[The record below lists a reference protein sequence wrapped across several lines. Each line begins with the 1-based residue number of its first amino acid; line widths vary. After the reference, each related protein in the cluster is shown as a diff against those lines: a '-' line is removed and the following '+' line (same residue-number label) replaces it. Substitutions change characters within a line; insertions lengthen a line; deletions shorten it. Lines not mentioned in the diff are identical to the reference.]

1 MLEIKEKDSSCK
13 ARNALMTLPNGTVHT
28 PAFMPVGT
36 VGSVKAMF
44 HQSLEEMGYELI
56 LGNTYHLYLRP
67 GMEVIKNAGSLHKFT
82 SWKSNYLTDS
92 GGFQV
97 FSLASRRK
105 ISDEGVRF
113 SSHIDG
119 SYHTFT
125 PEKVVEIQETLKS
138 DIQMVLDVCTAPGI
152 SKREAEEALKTTI
165 NWARRAKKRWEN
177 RVEGYDGK
185 LFSIVQGN
193 FYKDLRKRSVEE
205 IIDLDTPGIAIGG
218 LSVGES
224 KEEFKEFL
232 AFTADLLPEKK
243 PHYVM
248 GIGTPDY
255 ILESVEQ
262 GIDIFDCVYPTR
274 IARNGTVFTAN
285 GLIALKNQK
294 FQFDD
299 RPLDPLCQCS
309 TCQRYSRSYLRHLFK
324 AGEILGPM
332 LASEHNLYFLANFM
346 KEIRQSIREGRFLSY
361 KKDFYEAYY
370 GENNG

>member
-1 MLEIKEKDSSCK
+1 MIKIKETDNACS
-13 ARNALMTLPNGTVHT
+13 ARNAQMSLPHGDVQT

-36 VGSVKAMF
+36 AGTVKAMF
-44 HQSLEEMGYELI
+44 HTSLEDMGYDLI

-67 GMEVIKNAGSLHKFT
+67 GMEVIKNSGSLHEFT
-82 SWKSNYLTDS
+82 TWDRNYLTDS

-105 ISDEGVRF
+105 ISEEGVRF

-125 PEKVVEIQETLKS
+125 PENVVEIQETLRS

-165 NWARRAKKRWEN
+165 AWAKRAKSRWEN
-177 RVEGYDGK
+177 RIEGYDGK

-193 FYKDLRKRSVEE
+193 FYKDLRKRSVNE

-224 KEEFKEFL
+224 KDEFKEFL
-232 AFTADLLPEKK
+232 AYTAELLPKEK

-255 ILESVEQ
+255 ILEAVEH

-274 IARNGTVFTAN
+274 IARNGTVFTRD

-299 RPLDPLCQCS
+299 APIDS
-309 TCQRYSRSYLRHLFK
+309 TCQCATCKRYSRSYLRHLFK

-332 LASEHNLYFLANFM
+332 LATEHNLHFLAQFM
-346 KEIRQSIREGRFLSY
+346 KEIRESISLGRFLEY
-361 KKDFYEAYY
+361 KKNFIDSYY
-370 GENNG
+370 GDKA

>member
-1 MLEIKEKDSSCK
+1 MIEIHEKDTSCS
-13 ARNALMTLPNGTVHT
+13 ARNAVMTLPHGTVQT

-36 VGSVKAMF
+36 AGTVKAMF

-67 GMEVIKNAGSLHKFT
+67 GMEVIKNAGSLHEFT
-82 SWKSNYLTDS
+82 TWDRNILTDS

-105 ISDEGVRF
+105 ISAEGVRF

-125 PEKVVEIQETLKS
+125 PENVVEIQETLRS

-165 NWARRAKKRWEN
+165 AWARRAKKRWEN
-177 RVEGYDGK
+177 RAEGYEGK

-193 FYKDLRKRSVEE
+193 FYKDLRKRSVDE

-224 KEEFKEFL
+224 KDEFNEFL
-232 AFTADLLPEKK
+232 AYTAELLPENK

-255 ILESVEQ
+255 ILEAVEH

-274 IARNGTVFTAN
+274 IARNGTVFTRD

-299 RPLDPLCQCS
+299 LPIDPTCQCS
-309 TCQRYSRSYLRHLFK
+309 TCKRYSRSYMRHLFK
-324 AGEILGPM
+324 AGEIFGPM
-332 LASEHNLYFLANFM
+332 LATEHNLFFLAQFM
-346 KEIRQSIREGRFLSY
+346 KEIRASISEGRFLEY
-361 KKDFYEAYY
+361 KKSFIESYY
-370 GENNG
+370 GDKG

>member
-1 MLEIKEKDSSCK
+1 MLEIKEKDTSCR
-13 ARNALMTLPNGTVHT
+13 ARNALMTLPHGTVQT

-36 VGSVKAMF
+36 AGTVKAMF
-44 HQSLEEMGYELI
+44 HQSLEDMGYELI

-67 GMEVIKNAGSLHKFT
+67 GMEVIRNAGSLHKFT
-82 SWKSNYLTDS
+82 TWDRNYLTDS

-97 FSLASRRK
+97 FSLSSRRK
-105 ISDEGVRF
+105 ISEEGVRF

-125 PEKVVEIQETLKS
+125 PESVVEIQETLRS

-152 SKREAEEALKTTI
+152 SKREAEEALKTTMS
-165 NWARRAKKRWEN
+165 WARRAKKRWEN

-205 IIDLDTPGIAIGG
+205 IIELDTPGIAIGG

-224 KEEFKEFL
+224 KDEFNEFL
-232 AFTADLLPEKK
+232 AYTAELLPEEK

-255 ILESVEQ
+255 ILESVEH

-274 IARNGTVFTAN
+274 IARNSTVFTRD
-285 GLIALKNQK
+285 GLIALKNQQ

-299 RPLDPLCQCS
+299 QPIDPTCQCS

-324 AGEILGPM
+324 AGEMLGPM
-332 LASEHNLYFLANFM
+332 LATEHNLFFLANFM
-346 KEIRQSIREGRFLSY
+346 KEIRQSISEGRFLEY
-361 KKDFYEAYY
+361 KKTFTEAYY
-370 GENNG
+370 GAKI

>member
-1 MLEIKEKDSSCK
+1 MIKIKETDVACS
-13 ARNALMTLPNGTVHT
+13 ARNATMSLPHGDVQT

-36 VGSVKAMF
+36 VGTVKAML
-44 HQSLEEMGYELI
+44 HTSLEDMGYELI

-67 GMEVIKNAGSLHKFT
+67 GMEVIKNAGSLHDFT
-82 SWKSNYLTDS
+82 TWHRNFLTDS

-97 FSLASRRK
+97 FSLAARRK
-105 ISDEGVRF
+105 ISEEGVRF

-125 PEKVVEIQETLKS
+125 PENVVEIQETLRS

-165 NWARRAKKRWEN
+165 SWAKRAKKRWEN
-177 RVEGYDGK
+177 RAEGYEGK

-193 FYKDLRKRSVEE
+193 FYKDLRKRSVNE

-218 LSVGES
+218 LSVGET
-224 KEEFKEFL
+224 KDEFKEFL
-232 AFTADLLPEKK
+232 AYTAELLPKDK

-255 ILESVEQ
+255 ILEAVEH

-274 IARNGTVFTAN
+274 IARNGTVFTRN

-294 FQFDD
+294 FQLDD
-299 RPLDPLCQCS
+299 LPIDPGCQCN
-309 TCQRYSRSYLRHLFK
+309 TCRRYSRSYLRHLFK
-324 AGEILGPM
+324 AGEMLGPM
-332 LASEHNLYFLANFM
+332 LATEHNLFFLAKFM
-346 KEIRQSIREGRFLSY
+346 EEIRESIGRGNFLEY
-361 KKDFYEAYY
+361 KKNFIDLYY
-370 GENNG
+370 GEKA